1 MKMKVLQDLLT
12 DSNPLETYS
21 LLGLLT
27 NIWKQYKAEPQGR
40 LGMPYLLAVL
50 QYLHNLLYLPY
61 CFIP

>member
-40 LGMPYLLAVL
+40 VGHAL
-50 QYLHNLLYLPY
+50 
-61 CFIP
+61 FIGSSSVFT